1 MKPGQKIADDAENI
15 DKLKRIKLLAL
26 DVDGVLTDG
35 GIIYSNRGQET
46 KVFNVKD
53 GLGIRLLMA
62 SGIEVCVITGRR
74 SKALYHRCSDLGIT
88 DIYDDVSDKA
98 EAINLILE
106 QTGFSAEEIAFVGD
120 DLPDLSI
127 MKRVGLPIA
136 VADAHRAVVESA
148 DMVTSVKGG
157 MGAVREVCETIL
169 KAQGVWERAIEHFL

>member
-1 MKPGQKIADDAENI
+1 MKPGQRIADQTENI
-15 DKLKRIKLLAL
+15 NKLKRIKLLAL

-35 GIIYSNRGQET
+35 GIIYSDSTREI

-53 GLGIRLLMA
+53 GLGIRLLMS
-62 SGIEVCVITGRR
+62 SGVKVCVVTGRR
-74 SKALYHRCSDLGIT
+74 SKALYRRCSDLGIT
-88 DIYDDVSDKA
+88 YILEGIDNKGEVM
-98 EAINLILE
+98 NRILE

-127 MKRVGLPIA
+127 MKRVGLSIA
-136 VADAHRAVVESA
+136 VADAHSVVVENA

-169 KAQGVWERAIEHFL
+169 KTQGVWERSIEHFL